1 MLRMTLEAA
10 RRNKKLTQ
18 IEAAS
23 EIGVSVSTLKNWES
37 GKSFPRQPQIERIC
51 DVYGTSYDDLIF
63 LT

>member
-10 RRNKKLTQ
+10 RRNKRMTQ
-18 IEAAS
+18 TEAAS
-23 EIGVSVSTLKNWES
+23 EIGVSVSTLKNWER
-37 GKSFPRQPQIERIC
+37 GKSFPKQPQIERIC